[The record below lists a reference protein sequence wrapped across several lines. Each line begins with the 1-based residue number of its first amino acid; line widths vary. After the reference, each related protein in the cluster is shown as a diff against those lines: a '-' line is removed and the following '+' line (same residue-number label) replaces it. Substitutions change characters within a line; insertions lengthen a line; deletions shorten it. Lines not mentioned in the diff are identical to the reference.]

1 VQTIM
6 NRKRERL
13 LLLISLLTG
22 LGAVIVNG

>member
-1 VQTIM
+1 M